1 VFELLFVRKER
12 TPVKEIV
19 DWSKMD
25 DDKVTWGQSD
35 EGQRDRGQGDQEQS
49 DQEQS
54 DWGTN

>member
-49 DQEQS
+49 D
-54 DWGTN
+54 WGTN